1 MGWTAV
7 GTPDSRCSSC
17 CPLSSHTAAEH
28 RRPAPRIESQTRGRQ
43 AVRERR
49 PPAHH
54 RRYEPPRSDTRNS
67 IRQICALLDRVLYE
81 ERRTVGTWHSG
92 DDTSEHHLAVDQLME
107 TTAVLHGV
115 ALLRDDFTSLVHK
128 GVTVSPLA
136 VAVRKD
142 KRSLP
147 FGFGTHREHAPRGL
161 VPPKFT
167 DDQRLLSLAGPRN
180 RRQRDGRRRLT
191 APRVNGTRVVVTAA
205 SERSSNHDDT
215 QHPHS
220 PFDVSPAP
228 MVPRSADPSRHD
240 KRRCGQERAWIRS
253 ESVRRAPSA
262 AYATRRKASRAGPGN
277 AVCSVSSMR

>member
-1 MGWTAV
+1 M
-7 GTPDSRCSSC
+7 
-17 CPLSSHTAAEH
+17 PLQRIAPAG
-28 RRPAPRIESQTRGRQ
+28 RPL
-43 AVRERR
+43 
-49 PPAHH
+49 PPASVTG
-54 RRYEPPRSDTRNS
+54 RSVRS
-67 IRQICALLDRVLYE
+67 ICSRTPGLPVVADRQIWALLDRVLYE
-81 ERRTVGTWHSG
+81 ERFTVGTWHSG
-92 DDTSEHHLAVDQLME
+92 DDTPDHLAVDQPMG
-107 TTAVLHGV
+107 TTGELHGV
-115 ALLRDDFTSLVHK
+115 ALLRDDFVLLVHK
-128 GVTVSPLA
+128 GVTVSQLA

-142 KRSLP
+142 KRYLS

-167 DDQRLLSLAGPRN
+167 DEQRLLSLAGPRN

-262 AYATRRKASRAGPGN
+262 AYATR
-277 AVCSVSSMR
+277 